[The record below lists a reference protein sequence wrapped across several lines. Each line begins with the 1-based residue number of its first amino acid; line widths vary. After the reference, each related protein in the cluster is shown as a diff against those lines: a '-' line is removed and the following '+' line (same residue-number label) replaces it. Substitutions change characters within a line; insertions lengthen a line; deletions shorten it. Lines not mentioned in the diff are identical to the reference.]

1 MTYAADWG
9 DIPTWLSSVATVGAL
24 LFAAV
29 AAVAAQRVYRIESER
44 DRVNAEQ
51 RKEQE
56 AYQRRTQAALVSAW
70 WGHDAGGA
78 WGAFV
83 RNASETPVY
92 QASLTVLDVHDPDVH
107 ERVDLPVLPPAGE
120 PQFRPTGLTDGGG
133 TADYRV
139 EITFTDSAGARWIR
153 DQQGRLSELRPEVV
167 IWADERRARALRGFA
182 SEFLATHGVKVRFR
196 TGRIEDLRDALLGG
210 DSPGGGDVPDI
221 LVGPHDW
228 LGRLVRAGAVE
239 PLAVS
244 PRRREGF
251 LPEAVAA
258 MTYQGELYGVPYAL
272 DTAVLL
278 RHTALA
284 PEQPATFEELL
295 ATGQALRAGG
305 RADEVLAMPVG
316 PDGDAYYMYP
326 ILVGAGGALFG
337 RNRGGVLDTGAVEVD
352 TPETLAAFE
361 RFRGLGARG
370 AGVLRRE
377 VDKERATEL
386 FAAGRTP
393 YLICASRVFTDLARA
408 GVPFAVGP
416 VPPFEGFGAVRA
428 FSSVHGFY
436 LTRHGPN
443 KTIAQD
449 LAVHYLTRTE
459 VALALYEA
467 QPRPP
472 ALRAALDRI
481 VDADPHMAAFA
492 AECRHGDPMP
502 SVPEMPEVWRLLGR
516 AEADLVAGAETA
528 TTVRQLAQGLR
539 AALGARR
546 SAPAPRAGV

>member
-1 MTYAADWG
+1 VDWG
-9 DIPTWLSSVATVGAL
+9 DIPSWLSSVATVGAL

-56 AYQRRTQAALVSAW
+56 AYLRRTQAALVSAW
-70 WGHDAGGA
+70 WGHDAGGG

-107 ERVDLPVLPPAGE
+107 ERVDLPVIPPAGE
-120 PQFRPTGLTDGGG
+120 PMFRPTGLADDGGG
-133 TADYRV
+133 AADYRV

-196 TGRIEDLRDALLGG
+196 TGRIEALRAALLGAAG
-210 DSPGGGDVPDI
+210 SDETPDI

-228 LGRLVRAGAVE
+228 LGGLVRAGAIE
-239 PLAVS
+239 PLALS
-244 PRRREGF
+244 PRRRQGF

-278 RHTALA
+278 RHTGLA
-284 PEQPATFEELL
+284 PDQPATFEELL
-295 ATGQALRAGG
+295 ATGQALRADG
-305 RADEVLAMPVG
+305 RADEVLAMQVG

-326 ILVGAGGALFG
+326 ILVGAGGRLFD
-337 RNRGGVLDTGAVEVD
+337 RNRGGVLDTGAPAVD
-352 TPETLAAFE
+352 APETVAAFE

-370 AGVLRRE
+370 VGVLRRE
-377 VDKERATEL
+377 VDRERATEL

-393 YLICASRVFTDLARA
+393 YLICASRVFADLARA
-408 GVPFAVGP
+408 GLPFDVGP
-416 VPPFEGFGAVRA
+416 VPPFEGFGAVRP
-428 FSSVHGFY
+428 FSSVHGFF
-436 LTRHGPN
+436 LTRQGPN
-443 KTIAQD
+443 KSIAQD

-472 ALRAALDRI
+472 ALRVALEQVVDTDSRI
-481 VDADPHMAAFA
+481 AAFA
-492 AECRHGDPMP
+492 AECRNGDLMP

-516 AEADLVAGAETA
+516 AEADLVAGADTA
-528 TTVRQLAQGLR
+528 PTVRQLAQGLR

-546 SAPAPRAGV
+546 SAPLPRAGV

>member
-1 MTYAADWG
+1 MDQGVDWG
-9 DIPTWLSSVATVGAL
+9 DIPTWLSSIATVGAL
-24 LFAAV
+24 LFAAL
-29 AAVAAQRVYRIESER
+29 AALAAQRVYRIESER

-56 AYQRRTQAALVSAW
+56 AYLRRTQAALVSAW
-70 WGHDAGGA
+70 WGHEAGA

-107 ERVDLPVLPPAGE
+107 ERVDLPVIPPAGE
-120 PQFRPTGLTDGGG
+120 PMFRPTGLTDGGG
-133 TADYRV
+133 AGADYRV

-196 TGRIEDLRDALLGG
+196 TGRIEALRDDLLGG
-210 DSPGGGDVPDI
+210 QEAPDI

-239 PLAVS
+239 PLVMS
-244 PRRREGF
+244 QRRREGF

-258 MTYQGELYGVPYAL
+258 MTHQGELYGVPYAL

-278 RHTALA
+278 RHTGLA

-295 ATGQALRAGG
+295 ATGQALRAEG
-305 RADEVLAMPVG
+305 RADEVLAMQVG

-326 ILVGAGGALFG
+326 ILVAAGGRLFD
-337 RNRGGVLDTGAVEVD
+337 RNRGGVLDPSAVAVD
-352 TPETLAAFE
+352 APETVAAFD
-361 RFRGLGARG
+361 RFRDLGARG
-370 AGVLRRE
+370 TGVLRRE
-377 VDKERATEL
+377 IDRERATEL

-393 YLICASRVFTDLARA
+393 YLICASRVLADLARA
-408 GVPFAVGP
+408 GLPFAVGP
-416 VPPFEGFGAVRA
+416 VPPFEGFPAVRA
-428 FSSVHGFY
+428 FSSVHGFF

-472 ALRAALDRI
+472 ALRLALEQV
-481 VDADPHMAAFA
+481 VDTDPRVAAFA
-492 AECRHGDPMP
+492 AECRNGDLMP
-502 SVPEMPEVWRLLGR
+502 SVPEMPDVWRLLGR
-516 AEADLVAGAETA
+516 AEADLIAGADTA
-528 TTVRQLAQGLR
+528 ATVRQLAQGLR
-539 AALGARR
+539 SALGARR